1 MMARAL
7 AISGL
12 ATMGLTGCAP
22 APEPV
27 GFSVA
32 KIDRMDD
39 ELLNLVVQTDSESQ
53 SDQLDQY
60 AACVAARYTLVTGY
74 GFTRHIRTNRT
85 NSGGTY
91 RADAVYS
98 ITPTLPAG
106 SRTLDAEVI
115 AQNCAEL
122 GIPSS

>member
-1 MMARAL
+1 MARAL

-12 ATMGLTGCAP
+12 ATLGLTGCAP
-22 APEPV
+22 APEPQ
-27 GFSVA
+27 GFRVA
-32 KIDRMDD
+32 EINRLDD
-39 ELLNLVVQTDSESQ
+39 ELLGLVVETDIETQ
-53 SDQLDQY
+53 ADQLRDY
-60 AACVAARYTLVTGY
+60 ATCVAARYTLITGY
-74 GFTRHIRTNRT
+74 GFTRHIRTNRS